1 MAVEVNIVYDHNR
14 GLDEAKRRVTVA
26 YAAIAKKYHIHGTWR
41 DATTYAIAKPVEG
54 TFTVSQTQ
62 VRVSLRLGILMSSL
76 KDQIEKGIK
85 AELTA
90 ALA

>member
-26 YAAIAKKYHIHGTWR
+26 YAAIAKKYGIHGTWQN
-41 DATTYAIAKPVEG
+41 ATTYAIAAPVKG

-62 VRVSLRLGILMSSL
+62 VRVNLQLGLLMGSL

-85 AELTA
+85 AELAA